1 MTTRSG
7 TDALLPRSATL
18 QSMVEIVPAILPK
31 SFEGL
36 THGLARLSGV
46 APLIQIDLVE
56 VNVLAEQET
65 IPMWEE
71 FDFEADIMLPDPQQE
86 VRHCIDLGFSKIVVH
101 AEALGAKEAL
111 TMLQETREGTF
122 ATMVGVALQSADS
135 PEALTEFDGLFDYV
149 QVMGIERIGSQ
160 GQPFDQRSITLI
172 KELRAK
178 FPELVIQVDG
188 AVAPHVRELVA
199 AGANRLVI
207 GSAIMQAENP
217 REVYKALYLE
227 ANR

>member
-1 MTTRSG
+1 
-7 TDALLPRSATL
+7 
-18 QSMVEIVPAILPK
+18 MVEIVPAILPK
-31 SFEGL
+31 SFEELSRGL
-36 THGLARLSGV
+36 KRLSGI

-56 VNVLAEQET
+56 KNVLAGQET

-71 FDFEADIMLPDPQQE
+71 FDFEADIMLPNPQQE

-101 AEALGAKEAL
+101 ADALGAREAL

-122 ATMVGVALQSADS
+122 ATRVGVALQSTDS
-135 PEALTEFDGLFDYV
+135 PEALTEFEGLFDYV

-172 KELRAK
+172 KELRAQ

-188 AVAPHVRELVA
+188 AVAPNVREFVA
-199 AGANRLVI
+199 AGANRLVV
-207 GSAIMQAENP
+207 GSAIMSAENP

>member
-1 MTTRSG
+1 
-7 TDALLPRSATL
+7 
-18 QSMVEIVPAILPK
+18 MVEIVPAILPK